1 MSLGA
6 FVLRRILVAIPTLF
20 LIMLA
25 TFALLRGTGGDPFT
39 LPEGFAALPPPV
51 EREPRAYYRFDEPW
65 PVQFAQYARNIVTF
79 DFGPSL
85 NRRRVSVDAVIE
97 QSLPVTA
104 QLVALASLVA
114 IPIGFMLGLLGALQ
128 RRTSSDTALTAV
140 STVLLVVPV
149 FFVAWLLSRY
159 PALEW
164 HWFPLGWEGWE
175 ARILPVLTLALAP
188 IGYIARLVRAS
199 VVETLD
205 EDHVRTAR
213 AKGLRRDRIVL
224 VHVVRNSLVPVLSAV
239 VPMLA
244 LLITG
249 AFFVEEAFGIPGASG
264 EFLLSARIRDFP
276 MLMGLTVVLATVVII
291 VNLVADILIA
301 LLDPRV
307 REPR

>member
-6 FVLRRILVAIPTLF
+6 FVLRRILVAIPTLL
-20 LIMLA
+20 LITLA
-25 TFALLRGTGGDPFT
+25 TFALLRGAGGDPFT

-51 EREPRAYYRFDEPW
+51 ERELREYYRIDEPW
-65 PVQFAQYARNIVTF
+65 PAQFTGYVRNIVTF

-85 NRRRVSVDAVIE
+85 NRRRVSVDAVIQ

-104 QLVALASLVA
+104 QLVALASVIA
-114 IPIGFMLGLLGALQ
+114 IPVGFMLGLLGALR
-128 RRTSSDTALTAV
+128 RRTRSDTALTAV

-164 HWFPLGWEGWE
+164 HWFPLGWDSWD
-175 ARILPVLTLALAP
+175 ARILPVLALALAP
-188 IGYIARLVRAS
+188 TGYIARLVRAS

-213 AKGLRRDRIVL
+213 AKGLRRDRVVL

-276 MLMGLTVVLATVVII
+276 MLMGLTVVLATVVIV
-291 VNLVADILIA
+291 VNLIADVLIA

-307 REPR
+307 REAR